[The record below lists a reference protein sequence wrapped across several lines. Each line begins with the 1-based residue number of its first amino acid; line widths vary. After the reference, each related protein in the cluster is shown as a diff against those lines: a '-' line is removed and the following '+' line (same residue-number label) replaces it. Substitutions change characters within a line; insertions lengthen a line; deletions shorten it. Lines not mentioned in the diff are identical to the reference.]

1 MKINI
6 FLINLITIF
15 LYISNSFSY
24 DVIIESSSLDLKNDG
39 NKIITNN
46 AKIDIP
52 EKNIKIKSGKV
63 NYDKGKN
70 YIIFEDNVLFQDL
83 STDTTIKGNKINY
96 DLKND
101 LIYSEGKTKLFLKKD
116 YTIESKNIYF
126 ERSSNK
132 IYSVE
137 DTIIEDKERN
147 IIKLKEDFLFDI
159 KNNIIKSKKTLILDK
174 NDNKYIFE
182 DLILNLNNNEIAG
195 KEIKIEFE
203 KSYFGNSDNEPL
215 LKGRSIYS
223 NDNELNVYKAVFST
237 CNIINKN
244 CRGWEVNTNKFTH
257 DKKGKLFEYKD
268 TWLKIFDYKVFYLPY
283 FNHPDPTVKRKSGF
297 LTPSYNSSKS
307 LGNSINI
314 PYFKIIDFDK
324 DITFN
329 PRYYVDKS
337 FLLQNEY
344 RQALKNSNVISDFS
358 FLVGKAGTKGHL
370 YYNQIGSFD
379 ENKNYEINLQNI
391 KGDNY
396 FKNHNLKK
404 TSSLI
409 NDDNILTSNFDFNI
423 DFSDSRLNTSF
434 KVIED
439 LSRNN
444 HDRYQ
449 YIFPDFDYKKYIEI
463 PESYNGKFI
472 FDTFGYNKNYDTN
485 ITEAVVTN
493 DFLFKSNDYINDIG
507 ILTNYNILLKNTNS
521 YSTNSNNFEE
531 NSNYDLY
538 GTVKVDTSLPLQKKT
553 AKFTNYLKPILSLRY
568 SPNGN
573 SNLSAKD
580 ILLNYNSVFDLNRI
594 GNVHEVEGG
603 TSASVGLEFNR
614 DENYS
619 SKSIDFKIA
628 NVLKLEENNNL
639 PFKSKLNKTRSD
651 VFGNLNYNLSDKTN
665 LGYFFSYDRDLK
677 YSNMEELNIEFG
689 LENFMTNFSYYSE
702 DNDIGNKEN
711 LKNKSEFNID
721 NENKLSFEITKNLK
735 EDFTQYYDLIYTY
748 QTDCLSIDLNYNKS
762 FYRDGNLEP
771 NQSLSF
777 LIKIIPFTELGVQ
790 NISNF
795 NKN

>member
-83 STDTTIKGNKINY
+83 STDTTIKSNKINY

>member
-83 STDTTIKGNKINY
+83 STDTTIKSNKINY

-396 FKNHNLKK
+396 LKNHNLKK

-651 VFGNLNYNLSDKTN
+651 IFGNLNYNLSDKTN

>member
-83 STDTTIKGNKINY
+83 STDTTIKSNKINY

-553 AKFTNYLKPILSLRY
+553 DKFTNYLKPILSLRY

-580 ILLNYNSVFDLNRI
+580 ILLNYNSVFNLNRI

-619 SKSIDFKIA
+619 SKSIHFKIA

-651 VFGNLNYNLSDKTN
+651 IFGNLNYNLSDKTN